1 MAFNSQ
7 ETSSSSSTEF
17 YPSKNSSLD
26 GRIQLHI
33 STVPETPENDDESLS
48 TSDSNSL
55 DQQRD
60 LGSKGLP
67 LHQQDQ
73 QQLPNK
79 SLKAFIESTS
89 SVDCS
94 NTVTTWEDHMEDKMQ
109 EMEESF
115 LQSLKDSKKRQI
127 ELETKLS
134 EQSKLLE
141 SLLVNVATSVVAS
154 PTSSS
159 TTKRLP
165 ESDEA
170 TSKEIYQQNKGAVQ
184 HARIQPLF
192 VDGDEKMAA
201 SSDQDI
207 VEEPRKGL
215 SSMFPQL
222 SIVPPLSQFSS
233 SRPSSQLKTKPL
245 PPSNTASAK
254 SSGPVTQV
262 LWKENLDLRKTIED
276 LELKLSMSS
285 REHTTLLRTAST
297 GTLADTDDSSCASL
311 FSESATEEAK
321 LLHQEIHRHKVS
333 KTLLWKENMELHKA
347 IQDLKAEIASEEKA
361 GIAPEGVSEKV
372 PETNHEPEEVELPQG
387 QNPVSKILWKENL
400 TLRKSI
406 DKLKRSI
413 TNMEQE
419 NQRQK
424 DKILSDQNEYTSR
437 LTQMQEQHK
446 EQMDELQDMLDTA
459 IQMSDVKESAFEVEN
474 RRLNK
479 ELEVLKLKYAKMKRR
494 VHEVKADRDSLACE
508 IQRLKRDFTE
518 LREDVWEGGMLRL

>member
-207 VEEPRKGL
+207 AEEPRKGL

>member
-48 TSDSNSL
+48 TSDLNSL

-170 TSKEIYQQNKGAVQ
+170 TSKEIFQQNKGAV
-184 HARIQPLF
+184 HHDRIQPFF
-192 VDGDEKMAA
+192 VDGNEKMAA

-361 GIAPEGVSEKV
+361 GIAPEGVSQKV
-372 PETNHEPEEVELPQG
+372 PEMNHEPEEVELPQG

>member
-1 MAFNSQ
+1 
-7 ETSSSSSTEF
+7 
-17 YPSKNSSLD
+17 
-26 GRIQLHI
+26 
-33 STVPETPENDDESLS
+33 
-48 TSDSNSL
+48 
-55 DQQRD
+55 
-60 LGSKGLP
+60 
-67 LHQQDQ
+67 
-73 QQLPNK
+73 
-79 SLKAFIESTS
+79 
-89 SVDCS
+89 
-94 NTVTTWEDHMEDKMQ
+94 MEDKMQ

-207 VEEPRKGL
+207 AEEPRKGL